1 MHNAF
6 MYLGY
11 EATSSVHDA
20 LTYYAERACMY
31 PSDIIEVQAVSR
43 THAGNAERFT
53 RAERQR

>member
-1 MHNAF
+1 

-20 LTYYAERACMY
+20 LTYYAERAYMY

-43 THAGNAERFT
+43 THAGNAESSMLRHL
-53 RAERQR
+53 AL